1 MSCKIVSEMNDG
13 ICIAEVDVDDLIEQ
27 ELNARIMDDAK
38 FKQLV
43 SNIKKRG
50 ELEQL
55 PYCATT
61 DKGIEI
67 VSGHHRVRAAKL
79 SGLKQIHVLLDKSG
93 LSRSAIAAKQI
104 AHNSIEGTDD
114 QKILKQISAII
125 TDVDDMLETALNE
138 EFFNNVMAEVE
149 KASVPKVDFEWKT
162 IQFMFLPHMIEDL
175 ERLKKAVNAADLT
188 GFVPIE
194 EFENMVNAI
203 SLASDVENVRNIGA
217 VVHAMIK
224 KTLADYEDIGDDMND
239 YATIAS
245 VFGRGIIP
253 EKDAKVI
260 REMIKK
266 ATSEGKIENAWEIF
280 GLISKEN
287 EPKGE

>member
-1 MSCKIVSEMNDG
+1 MSYRVVSEMNDG
-13 ICIAEVDVDDLIEQ
+13 ICIAEVDVEDLIEQ
-27 ELNARIMDDAK
+27 ELNARIMEDAK

-55 PYCATT
+55 PYCAKT

-79 SGLKQIHVLLDKSG
+79 AGLKQIHILLDKSG

-114 QKILKQISAII
+114 QKILKQISDII
-125 TDVDDMLETALNE
+125 TDVDDMLETALTE
-138 EFFNNVMAEVE
+138 DFFNNVMSEVE

-162 IQFMFLPHMIEDL
+162 IQFMFLPHMVEDL

-203 SLASDVENVRNIGA
+203 SKAGDVENVRNIGA

-224 KTLADYEDIGDDMND
+224 KTLEDYGDVGDDMKD
-239 YATIAS
+239 YSTIAS

-253 EKDAKVI
+253 KKDAVVI
-260 REMIKK
+260 QDMVKK
-266 ATSEGKIENAWEIF
+266 AMNEGKIKNAWEIF
-280 GLISKEN
+280 SLISEEN
-287 EPKGE
+287 KKGE